1 MKKLLTIVLAVAMV
15 ISTSGITIASIA
27 CTRNAQKRAAM
38 CQLCQK
44 SKSGRTTQKK
54 SCCQQTAKFFA
65 VKTNFSKPVQAGF
78 SPLALVALLVVLGS
92 TLITRERLAP
102 LATFAFA
109 SPSAREKCVL
119 ISRFR
124 I

>member
-1 MKKLLTIVLAVAMV
+1 MKKLLAIVLAVAMV

-27 CTRNAQKRAAM
+27 CTRNAQKRATM

-44 SKSGRTTQKK
+44 SKSGRSTQKK
-54 SCCQQTAKFFA
+54 SCCQQSAKFFA

-78 SPLALVALLVVLGS
+78 SPLAVVAMLVVLAS
-92 TLITRERLAP
+92 TLLTRERPTTALNS
-102 LATFAFA
+102 AFA
-109 SPSAREKCVL
+109 SSNAREKCAQ
-119 ISRFR
+119 ISRFL